1 MKNIKNVLLLTLTA
15 LIWGVAFVAQTT
27 GGDVIG
33 PFSFNGIRSFMG
45 SAVLIPVIKFLDAKG
60 LSKNRPTTT
69 EDKKTLWKAGAMC
82 GCFLFLGSTLQ
93 QVSLFMGTP
102 TGKAGFLTTC
112 YVIIVP
118 VLGIFLKKKCGINV
132 WIAVVI
138 TVFGLYLLCMNGSF
152 ALAFTDIILLLCAL
166 AFSLQIMTVDHFVD
180 KVDPVRLSSIQFLT
194 TGVLSITPIIFY
206 DIMKVAGGV
215 KPWLSGF
222 IRTDTWI
229 SLLYA
234 GILSCGVAYTLQIV
248 GQIGF
253 NPIIASILMSL
264 ESVFSVLAGWLILS
278 QKLSSREL
286 CGCALVFVAVVI
298 AQVPLEVFLK
308 RAKS

>member
-27 GGDVIG
+27 GGDAIG

-45 SAVLIPVIKFLDAKG
+45 AAVLIPVIKVLDSKG
-60 LSKNRPTTT
+60 LSKNRPVSK
-69 EDKKTLWKAGAMC
+69 EDKKILWKAGMMC

-93 QVSLFMGTP
+93 QISLFMGTP

-118 VLGIFLKKKCGINV
+118 ILGLFLKKKCGFNV

-152 ALAFTDIILLLCAL
+152 ALAITDIILLLCAL
-166 AFSLQIMTVDHFVD
+166 AFSLQIMTIDHFAC

-194 TGVLSITPIIFY
+194 TGIISIAPIIFY
-206 DIMKVAGGV
+206 DILKVAGGI

-222 IRTDTWI
+222 NRGDTWI

-264 ESVFSVLAGWLILS
+264 ESVFSVLAGWVILG
-278 QKLSSREL
+278 QQLSTREL
-286 CGCALVFVAVVI
+286 FGCALVFIAVVI
-298 AQVPLEVFLK
+298 AQIPLEVFLK
-308 RAKS
+308 KSKA

>member
-1 MKNIKNVLLLTLTA
+1 MKNIKNVILLTLTA

-45 SAVLIPVIKFLDAKG
+45 AAVLIPVIKFLDAKG
-60 LSKNRPTTT
+60 LSKNRPESK
-69 EDKKTLWKAGAMC
+69 EDWKTLWMAGGMC

-93 QVSLFMGTP
+93 QISLFMGTP

-118 VLGIFLKKKCGINV
+118 ILGLFLKKKCGINV

-152 ALAFTDIILLLCAL
+152 ALAATDIILLLCAL
-166 AFSLQIMTVDHFVD
+166 AFSLQIMTVDHFAGR
-180 KVDPVRLSSIQFLT
+180 VDPVRLSSIQFLT
-194 TGVLSITPIIFY
+194 TGVISITPMIFY
-206 DIMKVAGGV
+206 DIMKVAGGI
-215 KPWLSGF
+215 KPWLLGF
-222 IRTDTWI
+222 SRGDTWI

-264 ESVFSVLAGWLILS
+264 ESVFSVLAGWVILG
-278 QKLSSREL
+278 QHLTAREL
-286 CGCALVFVAVVI
+286 CGCALVFAAVVI
-298 AQVPLEVFLK
+298 AQVPLEIFLK
-308 RAKS
+308 KAKS